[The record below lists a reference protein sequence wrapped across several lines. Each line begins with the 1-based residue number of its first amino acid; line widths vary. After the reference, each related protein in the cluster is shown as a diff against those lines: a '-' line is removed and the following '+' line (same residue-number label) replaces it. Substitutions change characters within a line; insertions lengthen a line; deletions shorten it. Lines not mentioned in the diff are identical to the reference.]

1 MRTHYKRFFRA
12 RKIFSS
18 PPRASGI
25 DCGNESDRAR
35 KRERAGAEKIA
46 PPLRGFFF
54 FSAVRFSPCSRMG
67 SSRLRRASG
76 ARSRDARNAETNPS
90 PAGTRS
96 SRPPRAA
103 EQKDPTGTPHRI
115 EPPQARSLGEAAKS
129 AGGKRTPERAEF
141 VRRRTP
147 KESVPA
153 GYSRGNA
160 VYNLITDSGLDHY
173 ESEVFAWPQLICGGD
188 AKRRA
193 RECPGPREV
202 RTQTG
207 PESRRRARALPRIS
221 RR

>member
-18 PPRASGI
+18 PPRANGI

-46 PPLRGFFF
+46 PPLRGSFFLF
-54 FSAVRFSPCSRMG
+54 GCPIFPMLAHGVFDVAP
-67 SSRLRRASG
+67 RLRRSLPRRAKRRNKSVPRGNAFEPPAARGGTKGSDGNAAPHRTSASAEPRRGGTIRRRQTHSG
-76 ARSRDARNAETNPS
+76 ARGVF
-90 PAGTRS
+90 PA
-96 SRPPRAA
+96 
-103 EQKDPTGTPHRI
+103 
-115 EPPQARSLGEAAKS
+115 
-129 AGGKRTPERAEF
+129 
-141 VRRRTP
+141 P

-193 RECPGPREV
+193 RERPGPREV
-202 RTQTG
+202 RTQTV